1 MWGCGQGVMSPNRA
15 HSQSP
20 ISPSSRGDPVSHQCH
35 PAMLHRPCIFQ
46 SPSDS
51 AFRVRT
57 TSRPP
62 DFPPEGLFSLHEA
75 AVTRP
80 PAVRS

>member
-1 MWGCGQGVMSPNRA
+1 MRGCGQEVMSPNRA
-15 HSQSP
+15 HS
-20 ISPSSRGDPVSHQCH
+20 PSDLPAEGTQVPPQCR
-35 PAMLHRPCIFQ
+35 AAVLHHPCIFQ

-51 AFRVRT
+51 TFTVRT

-80 PAVRS
+80 PAARS